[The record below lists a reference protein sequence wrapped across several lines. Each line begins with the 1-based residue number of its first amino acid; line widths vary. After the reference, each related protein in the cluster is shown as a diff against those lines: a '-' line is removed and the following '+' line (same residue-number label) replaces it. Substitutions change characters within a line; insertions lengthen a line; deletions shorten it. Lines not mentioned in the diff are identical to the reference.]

1 MNIFEEMGFS
11 PQEINKNE
19 ELLYNLARA
28 YLLLSREF
36 ADFYKQ
42 FGLTPAK
49 FNSLVLI
56 EHLGK
61 EKGVSQIELSERLIV
76 SGANTT
82 GLIDRLERDKLVVR
96 RADPKDRRL
105 KRIKITEKGKK
116 LLEEVWPLHLEKAN
130 SLVQHISSDEKE
142 AVIECLSK
150 IKEVLK
156 R

>member
-11 PQEINKNE
+11 PKEINKNE

-56 EHLGK
+56 EYLGK
-61 EKGVSQIELSERLIV
+61 EKGVSQIEISERLIV